1 MEIIHEKRDSSVS
14 CFLSDTVAPTVHLH
28 KEFEVIH
35 VVEGTAVAYVG
46 KNNYSLKEGDT
57 LIVFPNQIHYYK
69 CRQRGKF
76 LIVIF
81 SPERLSGIDRSICT
95 CIPDTNCIP
104 GEKGKELS
112 DVFCKI
118 MGAPDTYR
126 DLILGGYINVLLGL
140 MLPLLSLKTAG
151 GEDNPALYNIMN
163 FCSENF
169 REDITLEI
177 LSEKLHLSKYYISHL
192 INQNLKQN
200 FNEYVSGLRISEACL
215 LLRETDL
222 KITDISENVGFGT
235 LRSFNRVFK
244 RMIGLSPARYRQEN
258 LLLVKAI

>member
-1 MEIIHEKRDSSVS
+1 MEIIHEKRDSSIS
-14 CFLSDTVAPTVHLH
+14 CFLADGVTPMVHLH

-35 VVEGTAVAYVG
+35 VIEGTAVAYVG
-46 KNNYSLKEGDT
+46 KNNYYLKEGDT

-69 CRQRGKF
+69 CRQKGKF

-81 SPERLSGIDRSICT
+81 SPERLSGIDKSICKS
-95 CIPDTNCIP
+95 IPDTNCIP
-104 GEKGKELS
+104 GEKGRELA

-118 MGAPDTYR
+118 MEVPDSYH
-126 DLILGGYINVLLGL
+126 DLILGGYINVVLGL
-140 MLPLLSLKTAG
+140 ILPHMKLTAVCK
-151 GEDNPALYNIMN
+151 EDNTALYNIMN

-169 REDITLEI
+169 KEDITLEV

-222 KITDISENVGFGT
+222 KITDISEDVGFGT
-235 LRSFNRVFK
+235 LRSFNRMFK
-244 RMIGLSPARYRQEN
+244 KIVGLSPARYRREN